1 MRPTF
6 RVSTVLLAAGLLGAC
21 AAHSPRKAVDTAPVA
36 AATPVAV
43 PSGPAPND
51 NLNAVAWTQTAVEH
65 DLIYR
70 EVYRNATEK
79 LARALRDK
87 TWDALPKSERS
98 GSAQRLAPA
107 VILDID
113 ETVLDNSPYQARLV
127 RDGQAFDEFSWAQ
140 WCREKSAKALPGALE
155 FTRYAAEHG
164 VKVFYLSNRAQDLN
178 DATLDNL
185 RSAGFPLASD
195 ETVFLGLGTI
205 NKDCEQIGTEKG
217 CRRRLVGTQHR
228 VLMQFGDQL
237 GDFVDVLANTPDDRR
252 AAVEPYLDW
261 VGDRWF
267 VLPNPTYGSWEP
279 ALFNNEWAQPE
290 GTRRAPGARRGRPG
304 PWRRCRGTG
313 GWASGRA
320 ADGS

>member
-1 MRPTF
+1 MSPTF
-6 RVSTVLLAAGLLGAC
+6 RVSAVLLVAGLLGAC
-21 AAHSPRKAVDTAPVA
+21 AAPAPRKTADAAPPVA
-36 AATPVAV
+36 PAPTAKPA
-43 PSGPAPND
+43 GPAPND
-51 NLNAVAWTQTAVEH
+51 NLNAVAWAQTAIEH

-79 LARALRDK
+79 LAHAIKDK
-87 TWDALPKSERS
+87 NWDALPKDERS

-127 RDGQAFDEFSWAQ
+127 RDGKSFDEFSWAQ
-140 WCREKSAKALPGALE
+140 WCREKAAKAMPGALE

-205 NKDCEQIGTEKG
+205 NKDCEQVGTEKG
-217 CRRRLVGTQHR
+217 CRRRLIAQKHR

-237 GDFVDVLANTPDDRR
+237 GDFVDVLANTVDGRR
-252 AAVEPYLDW
+252 ATVEPYLDW
-261 VGDRWF
+261 IGDRWF

-279 ALFNNEWAQPE
+279 ALFNNDWAQPE
-290 GTRRAPGARRGRPG
+290 GQRRAAKIEKLQK
-304 PWRRCRGTG
+304 
-313 GWASGRA
+313 
-320 ADGS
+320 